1 MNTVSNQKVLTVVL
15 FFITLAVYHLFIISD
30 IRPSFINAYDFDYF
44 MHQWIV
50 GTIWFNKN
58 FLTVPWFTPT
68 YCMSFPFY
76 PNPQNLYYSI
86 SQVFF
91 ILFSPMTALRL
102 YLIFLSTIS
111 FWGMW
116 LFVRRILKCDYKISF
131 FGAVLFMFNGYLSA
145 RYLSSHYA
153 YAVFAFVPLYLY
165 FLHYSLNY
173 LKNNYLRYVYLTLS
187 SLVLSQVI
195 YSGGAPIIPHILIS
209 IFFILVI
216 FLIIDFNKELIQQ
229 YFLSFIIF
237 LTLSSSKIYAGLK
250 LLNNFPRDHVEP
262 LITDNLFIILKH
274 FFLGL
279 FLFPDFSDETLTP
292 SYHHE
297 VNYSLTLVPIIVLMI
312 GLWIKK
318 INFKK
323 YFFKNTFLN
332 ILFLGIVFFP
342 IVILYDFKL
351 FSYLRSLPVINNM
364 WVNIRFFVIYLIP
377 IIIFTCLIVKKFEFK
392 YNKFLVN
399 GLTILIIT
407 QSIFSPKTVGD
418 KIYDLNYDEQVFFN
432 KIYNKSYKI
441 KKIYIDPLSIGG
453 GTDKSGEKY
462 FTTENTGLIPVH
474 KRLFAELTPFDCY
487 EPILGFRSQAK
498 PFTRIIIKLNSD
510 KKRKQSD
517 PIMVDPFVQ
526 RDNKFNFN
534 NPICEIFP
542 NENSC
547 KSLGDNFKSSERQ
560 NLENLLNFK
569 PLKFN
574 QSFSQKFFNFLTLIT
589 LFIIFG
595 FYLLVIARKIVSLRK
610 ILAENKEI
618 N

>member
-1 MNTVSNQKVLTVVL
+1 MNAVSNRKVLIIVL
-15 FFITLAVYHLFIISD
+15 FLITLAVYHFFIIPD
-30 IRPSFINAYDFDYF
+30 IQPSFLHAYDFDYF

-50 GTIWFNKN
+50 GSIWFNKN
-58 FLTVPWFTPT
+58 FLAVPWFTPT

-116 LFVRRILKCDYKISF
+116 LFVRRILKCDYKTSF

-173 LKNNYLRYVYLTLS
+173 LKNSYLRYVYLTLS

-195 YSGGAPIIPHILIS
+195 YSGGAPIITHILIS

-216 FLIIDFNKELIQQ
+216 FLIIDFNKDLIQQ
-229 YFLSFIIF
+229 YCLSFIIF
-237 LTLSSSKIYAGLK
+237 LALSSSKIYAGLK

-279 FLFPDFSDETLTP
+279 FLFPDVSDETLTP
-292 SYHHE
+292 SHHHE
-297 VNYSLTLVPIIVLMI
+297 VNYSLTLVPFIVLII
-312 GLWIKK
+312 GLWVNK

-323 YFFKNTFLN
+323 YVFKNIFLN
-332 ILFLGIVFFP
+332 ILFLGIIFFP
-342 IVILYDFKL
+342 IVILYDFEL

-377 IIIFTCLIVKKFEFK
+377 IIIFTCLIVKNFKFK
-392 YNKFLVN
+392 YDNALVN
-399 GLTILIIT
+399 SLTILIIV
-407 QSIFSPKTVGD
+407 QSIAFPKTVG
-418 KIYDLNYDEQVFFN
+418 KKMYDLNYEEQVFYK
-432 KIYNKSYKI
+432 KIYSKDYKI

-453 GTDKSGEKY
+453 DITKSGEKS
-462 FTTENTGLIPVH
+462 FTAEDAGIIPVH

-487 EPILGFRSQAK
+487 EPILGFSSQAK
-498 PFTRIIIKLNSD
+498 PFTQIVIKLKSD
-510 KKRKQSD
+510 KMRKQSD

-526 RDNKFNFN
+526 RGNKFNFN

-542 NENSC
+542 NENNC

-560 NLENLLNFK
+560 NLESLLNFK
-569 PLKFN
+569 PLKFH
-574 QSFSQKFFNFLTLIT
+574 QSFFQKFFNFLTLIT

-595 FYLLVIARKIVSLRK
+595 FYFLVIARKIISLRK
-610 ILAENKEI
+610 ISAENKEI